1 MSKKCSKPDCKG
13 WAFDAG
19 LCKEHLKHVASPDK
33 PAITSHTPAQFMLVA
48 ASEPQVIAAAAK
60 SPLPHGNSTPLQAS
74 KGQSSS
80 VVSQKSATLHAS
92 AGGGAAS
99 SPTEAIDAVPSAFD
113 ISVTSVSSLQNWLVA
128 IPDLPLGQALEQLR
142 PHCPGLSVELL
153 ADIIESNDFEVA
165 AITVRHA
172 CSCVF
177 ATSCFLLR
185 IVVTSCAC
193 TRV

>member
-19 LCKEHLKHVASPDK
+19 LCKEHLKLVASPDK
-33 PAITSHTPAQFMLVA
+33 PASTSHTPAQFVLMA
-48 ASEPQVIAAAAK
+48 AAEPQVIAAAAI
-60 SPLPHGNSTPLQAS
+60 SPLSHGKSAPLQAS
-74 KGQSSS
+74 KSQAST
-80 VVSQKSATLHAS
+80 VVSAASAPLHAS

-113 ISVTSVSSLQNWLVA
+113 ISVTSVSSLQNWLVS
-128 IPDLPLGQALEQLR
+128 IPDLPLGQALELLR

-165 AITVRHA
+165 AITVRDA
-172 CSCVF
+172 CSF
-177 ATSCFLLR
+177 AYLQHLASFFVML
-185 IVVTSCAC
+185 
-193 TRV
+193 